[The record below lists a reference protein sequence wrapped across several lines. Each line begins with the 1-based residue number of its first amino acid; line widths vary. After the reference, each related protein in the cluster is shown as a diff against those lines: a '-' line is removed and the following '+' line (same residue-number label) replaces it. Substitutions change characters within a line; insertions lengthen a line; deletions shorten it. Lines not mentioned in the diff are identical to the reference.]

1 MPTYHITMQVN
12 RFIGYAVEADS
23 KEQAIGQIN
32 KDLKDLAE
40 SCDDWTDYDTSVIHS
55 MEVTTNA

>member
-23 KEQAIGQIN
+23 KEQAIEQIN
-32 KDLKDLAE
+32 KDLAE

>member
-23 KEQAIGQIN
+23 KEQAIEQIN
-32 KDLKDLAE
+32 KDLTA
-40 SCDDWTDYDTSVIHS
+40 SCDDWPAYDTSVIHS

>member
-23 KEQAIGQIN
+23 KEQAIEQIN
-32 KDLKDLAE
+32 KDLAE
-40 SCDDWTDYDTSVIHS
+40 SCDDWTDYNTSVIHS

>member
-23 KEQAIGQIN
+23 KEQANEQIN
-32 KDLKDLAE
+32 KDLAE
-40 SCDDWTDYDTSVIHS
+40 ACDDWTDYDTSVIHS

>member
-23 KEQAIGQIN
+23 KEQAIEQIN
-32 KDLKDLAE
+32 KDLAA

>member
-23 KEQAIGQIN
+23 KEQAIEQIN
-32 KDLKDLAE
+32 KDLTE

-55 MEVTTNA
+55 MVVTTNA

>member
-23 KEQAIGQIN
+23 KEQAIEQIN
-32 KDLKDLAE
+32 KDLAE
-40 SCDDWTDYDTSVIHS
+40 SCDAWTDYDTSVIHS

>member
-1 MPTYHITMQVN
+1 MATYHITMQVN

-23 KEQAIGQIN
+23 KEQAIEQIN
-32 KDLKDLAE
+32 KDLAE

>member
-1 MPTYHITMQVN
+1 MPTYHITMQEN
-12 RFIGYAVEADS
+12 RYIGYAVEADS
-23 KEQAIGQIN
+23 KEQAIEQIN
-32 KDLKDLAE
+32 KDLAE

>member
-23 KEQAIGQIN
+23 KEQAIEQIN
-32 KDLKDLAE
+32 KDLAE
-40 SCDDWTDYDTSVIHS
+40 SCDDWTDYDTSVVHS
-55 MEVTTNA
+55 MEVSNA

>member
-23 KEQAIGQIN
+23 KEQAIEQIN
-32 KDLKDLAE
+32 KDLAK

>member
-12 RFIGYAVEADS
+12 RFLGYAIEADS
-23 KEQAIGQIN
+23 EEQAIEQIN
-32 KDLKDLAE
+32 KDLAE

-55 MEVTTNA
+55 MEVKTNA

>member
-1 MPTYHITMQVN
+1 MPTYHITLQVN

-23 KEQAIGQIN
+23 KEQAIEQIN
-32 KDLKDLAE
+32 KDLAE

>member
-23 KEQAIGQIN
+23 KEQAIKQIN
-32 KDLKDLAE
+32 KDLAE

>member
-23 KEQAIGQIN
+23 KEQAIEQIN
-32 KDLKDLAE
+32 KDLTE
-40 SCDDWTDYDTSVIHS
+40 SCYYWTDYDTSVIHS

>member
-12 RFIGYAVEADS
+12 RFIGYAVAADS
-23 KEQAIGQIN
+23 KEQAIEQIN
-32 KDLKDLAE
+32 KDLTE
-40 SCDDWTDYDTSVIHS
+40 SCDDWTYYDTSVIHS

>member
-23 KEQAIGQIN
+23 KEQAIEQIN
-32 KDLKDLAE
+32 NDLAE

>member
-32 KDLKDLAE
+32 KDLAE